1 MTREL
6 HSFMQTTI
14 VGWGMPT
21 SLHRWFIFN
30 SVGAMGFLVQL
41 AMLALLTAWLR
52 WNIVPATVLA
62 VETAV
67 IHNFFWHE
75 HWTWS
80 DRGVHGWRSGFRRF
94 LCFNLSNG
102 FLSIAGN
109 LVFTVLFLDTLPV
122 NYVAAN
128 VLAIAVCSI
137 LNYVV
142 SDRFVFRS
150 VSVRS
155 SIISAQTGRSPA
167 SQNGK
172 EEL

>member
-1 MTREL
+1 
-6 HSFMQTTI
+6 
-14 VGWGMPT
+14 MPT
-21 SLHRWFIFN
+21 SLHRWLIFN

-52 WNIVPATVLA
+52 WNIVPATALA

-80 DRGVHGWRSGFRRF
+80 DRGVHGWKGGFRRF
-94 LCFNLSNG
+94 LRFNLSNG
-102 FLSIAGN
+102 LLAIAGN

-150 VSVRS
+150 ASMRS
-155 SIISAQTGRSPA
+155 SIISAQTGGSPA
-167 SQNGK
+167 CHNGK

>member
-6 HSFMQTTI
+6 HPFMQTAI
-14 VGWGMPT
+14 AGWEMPT
-21 SLHRWFIFN
+21 SLHRWLIFN
-30 SVGAMGFLVQL
+30 SIGAMGFLVQL

-52 WNIVPATVLA
+52 WNIVPATALA

-67 IHNFFWHE
+67 K

-80 DRGVHGWRSGFRRF
+80 DRGMHGWKGGFRRF
-94 LCFNLSNG
+94 LRFNLSNG
-102 FLSIAGN
+102 LLSIAGN

-150 VSVRS
+150 ASVRS
-155 SIISAQTGRSPA
+155 SIISAQTGRPPA
-167 SQNGK
+167 CQNGK

>member
-6 HSFMQTTI
+6 HPFMQTAI
-14 VGWGMPT
+14 AGWGMPT
-21 SLHRWFIFN
+21 SLHRWLIFN

-41 AMLALLTAWLR
+41 AMLELLTAWLR
-52 WNIVPATVLA
+52 WNIVPATALA

-80 DRGVHGWRSGFRRF
+80 DRGAPGWKGGLRRF
-94 LCFNLSNG
+94 LRFNLSNG

-150 VSVRS
+150 ASIRS
-155 SIISAQTGRSPA
+155 SIISAQTGRSSA
-167 SQNGK
+167 FQKEK

>member
-6 HSFMQTTI
+6 HPFMQTAI
-14 VGWGMPT
+14 AGWEMPT
-21 SLHRWFIFN
+21 SLHRWLIFN
-30 SVGAMGFLVQL
+30 SIGAMGFLVQL

-52 WNIVPATVLA
+52 WNIVPATALA

-75 HWTWS
+75 PWTWK
-80 DRGVHGWRSGFRRF
+80 GGFRRF
-94 LCFNLSNG
+94 LRFNLSNG

-150 VSVRS
+150 ASVRS
-155 SIISAQTGRSPA
+155 SIISAQTGRPPA
-167 SQNGK
+167 CQNGK

>member
-1 MTREL
+1 
-6 HSFMQTTI
+6 MQTTI
-14 VGWGMPT
+14 AGWEMPT
-21 SLHRWFIFN
+21 SLHRWLIFN
-30 SVGAMGFLVQL
+30 SIGALGFVVQL
-41 AMLALLTAWLR
+41 ATLALLTGWFR
-52 WNIVPATVLA
+52 WGIVPATATA

-80 DRGVHGWRSGFRRF
+80 DRGVPGWKCGQGRF
-94 LCFNLSNG
+94 LRFNLSNG
-102 FLSIAGN
+102 LLSIAGN

-122 NYVAAN
+122 NYIAAN

-150 VSVRS
+150 ASIRS
-155 SIISAQTGRSPA
+155 GIISAQPGRSPA
-167 SQNGK
+167 CQNGK